1 MNLLLTDTT
10 IAGYLS
16 DGLYWAFLAMLLLN
30 IVQRKHQKTAQRK
43 RFATLYLAIGVF
55 GLLVVA
61 QLILI
66 YDGADWMLVPGFAAV
81 VAVVYRYREHTFPFR
96 LHSPV
101 DGRRLTWE
109 EILYDDNHGDGNGEN
124 AAAQDSESESDS

>member
-1 MNLLLTDTT
+1 MSAQLTDTT

-30 IVQRKHQKTAQRK
+30 ILQRKHQQKAQRK
-43 RFATLYLAIGVF
+43 RFATLYLALGVF
-55 GLLVVA
+55 GLLIVT

-66 YDGADWMLVPGFAAV
+66 YGGADWMLVPGFAAV
-81 VAVVYRYREHTFPFR
+81 GAVVYQYREHTFPFR

-101 DGRRLTWE
+101 DGRRLTWD
-109 EILYDDNHGDGNGEN
+109 EILYDDNHGDEDGSND
-124 AAAQDSESESDS
+124 QESES